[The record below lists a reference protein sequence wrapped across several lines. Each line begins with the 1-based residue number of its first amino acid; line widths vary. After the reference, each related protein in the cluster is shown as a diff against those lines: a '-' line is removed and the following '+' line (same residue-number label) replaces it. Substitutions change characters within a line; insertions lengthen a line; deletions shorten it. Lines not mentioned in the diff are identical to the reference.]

1 MPRGL
6 EVSERD
12 VRQRFRPPTPDRLDL
27 LTSYYSRALHGVHRP
42 HHGMRL
48 TRGLRVG
55 RSAGLSSFSR

>member
-12 VRQRFRPPTPDRLDL
+12 VRQSFRPTPDRLDL
-27 LTSYYSRALHGVHRP
+27 LTSYCSQALHGVHRP

-55 RSAGLSSFSR
+55 RSAGLGSFPC